1 MRCSAVYVVLFAFRF
16 TRLKTTAGTFWLT
29 CVVVL
34 VDWVFIVY
42 RTVLC
47 VLSLEIQRTRYSSVT
62 VYFVLLVDGSYA
74 VVSVYCCG
82 SAQPDLC
89 MWLVYRAAY

>member
-1 MRCSAVYVVLFAFRF
+1 MSCGVCSAVYVVLFAFRF

-47 VLSLEIQRTRYSSVT
+47 VLSLEIQRTRYSCI
-62 VYFVLLVDGSYA
+62 FRFA
-74 VVSVYCCG
+74 VV
-82 SAQPDLC
+82 D
-89 MWLVYRAAY
+89 